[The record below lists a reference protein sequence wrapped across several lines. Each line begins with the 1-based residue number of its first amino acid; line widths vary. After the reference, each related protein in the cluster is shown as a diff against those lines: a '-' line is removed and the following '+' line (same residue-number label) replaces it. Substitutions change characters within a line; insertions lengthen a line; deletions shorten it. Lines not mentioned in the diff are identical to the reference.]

1 MIILALAGLGVLLYG
16 MTLFSRSL
24 ETSLGSK
31 FNKKFSTVAKSPL
44 KSYLVGGVMTFITQ
58 KTTLVCS
65 MVMGFV
71 EVGTITSRQSIA
83 FILGVSFGNA
93 LSIILMMFQ
102 GFNLTTILT
111 ILCLFGAIFT
121 LFFKT
126 EKMQHLGQALV
137 GFGMLFVGIE
147 LVGSYATQIFEIPA
161 VFDFL
166 SKLNHPL
173 FVILIGFVIS
183 FLTTSTFA
191 SLTVLSALV
200 GVAGAGPISIESA
213 FLGMMAVAI
222 GTALSDYVYTISGQS
237 VEGKRVIT
245 FHLLFRVF
253 AFVLMVPLYFTPLVS
268 MLFEALGQNVIMTL
282 IIAHM
287 VQMTI
292 PSIIL
297 LPFEGGLAK
306 MMTKI
311 VRDKKGKDNIYAE
324 FLPSENALA
333 VFGVGYPYLL
343 QSTKKLLVLSEQLQ
357 SDLLTRI
364 TEKREMRGILGRI
377 KGLEKVIKVTQ
388 NGAIRMSTKASEAE
402 LPKINVLLN
411 ILNDV
416 NYLNGRSHKLYNYG
430 SDLLKKSKP
439 LTDKQNVSLGKIFDE
454 IKNLNQMNI
463 NLIDALIAGQNM
475 NSKMVK
481 EVMVLNKKI
490 FALCQKFKKT
500 TYNDYVKSRRMVE
513 DDLYFSIILAF
524 EDINTDLANISLK
537 LGILSA

>member
-24 ETSLGSK
+24 ETSLGSR
-31 FNKKFSTVAKSPL
+31 FNKKFSAVAKSPIR
-44 KSYLVGGVMTFITQ
+44 SYLVGGVMTFITQ

-83 FILGVSFGNA
+83 FILGISFGNA

-126 EKMQHLGQALV
+126 EKMQHLGQALA

-147 LVGSYATQIFEIPA
+147 LVGTYATQIFEIPA

-166 SKLNHPL
+166 SQLNHPL
-173 FVILIGFVIS
+173 FVIIIGFVIS

-213 FLGMMAVAI
+213 YLGMMAVAI
-222 GTALSDYVYTISGQS
+222 GTALSDYVYTISGQG

-245 FHLLFRVF
+245 FQLLFRVF
-253 AFVLMVPLYFTPLVS
+253 AFVVMVPLFFTPFVT
-268 MLFEALGQNVIMTL
+268 MLFNALEQNVIMTL

-292 PSIIL
+292 PSLIL
-297 LPFEGGLAK
+297 LPFEKGLAN

-311 VRDKKGKDNIYAE
+311 VRNKKGKENIYAE

-357 SDLLTRI
+357 NDLIIRI
-364 TEKREMRGILGRI
+364 TNKSELRGLSGRI

-388 NGAIRMSTKASEAE
+388 NGAIRISAKASEAE
-402 LPKINVLLN
+402 LPKLNVLLN
-411 ILNDV
+411 VLNDL
-416 NYLNGRSHKLYNYG
+416 NYLNERSHKLYNYG
-430 SDLLKKSKP
+430 NDLLKKPKS
-439 LTDKQNVSLGKIFDE
+439 LTDQQKISLSKIFDE
-454 IKNLNQMNI
+454 IKNLNQMNVI
-463 NLIDALIAGQNM
+463 LIDTLIAGQKVGNQ
-475 NSKMVK
+475 SVK
-481 EVMVLNKKI
+481 EIMNLNKKI
-490 FALCQKFKKT
+490 FALCQKSKQT
-500 TYNDYVKSRRMVE
+500 IYNDYVKSRRMVE
-513 DDLYFSIILAF
+513 DNLYFSIILAF

>member
-1 MIILALAGLGVLLYG
+1 
-16 MTLFSRSL
+16 
-24 ETSLGSK
+24 
-31 FNKKFSTVAKSPL
+31 
-44 KSYLVGGVMTFITQ
+44 
-58 KTTLVCS
+58 

-83 FILGVSFGNA
+83 FILGISFGNA

-126 EKMQHLGQALV
+126 EKMQHLGQALA

-147 LVGSYATQIFEIPA
+147 LVGTYATQIFEIPA

-166 SKLNHPL
+166 SQLNHPL
-173 FVILIGFVIS
+173 FVIIIGFVIS
-183 FLTTSTFA
+183 LLTTSTFA

-213 FLGMMAVAI
+213 YLGMMAVAI
-222 GTALSDYVYTISGQS
+222 GTALSDYVYTISGQG

-245 FHLLFRVF
+245 FQLLFRVF
-253 AFVLMVPLYFTPLVS
+253 AFVVMVPLFFTPFVT
-268 MLFEALGQNVIMTL
+268 MLFNALEQNVIMTL

-292 PSIIL
+292 PSLIL
-297 LPFEGGLAK
+297 LPFEKGLAN

-311 VRDKKGKDNIYAE
+311 VRNKKGKENIYAE

-357 SDLLTRI
+357 NDLIIRI
-364 TEKREMRGILGRI
+364 TNKSELRGLSGRI

-388 NGAIRMSTKASEAE
+388 NGAIRISAKASEAE
-402 LPKINVLLN
+402 LPKLNVLLN
-411 ILNDV
+411 VLNDL
-416 NYLNGRSHKLYNYG
+416 NYLNERSHKLYNYG
-430 SDLLKKSKP
+430 NDLLKKPKS
-439 LTDKQNVSLGKIFDE
+439 LTDQQKISLSKIFDE
-454 IKNLNQMNI
+454 IKNLNQMNVI
-463 NLIDALIAGQNM
+463 LIDTLIAGQKVGNQ
-475 NSKMVK
+475 SVK
-481 EVMVLNKKI
+481 EIMNLNKKI
-490 FALCQKFKKT
+490 FALCQKSKQT
-500 TYNDYVKSRRMVE
+500 IYNDYVKSRRMVE
-513 DDLYFSIILAF
+513 DNLYFSIILAF